1 MAWPDGSRFLIAS
14 GVKWGSGPKVYKGS
28 KRDTPWNKDLLWK
41 LYVEQEARKMNLPLR
56 KDEHDDNV
64 EAYPPYMKSLAC
76 ATHNNAE
83 PLKLWDPYRH
93 DQFKTGTVLTER
105 EANWKDLVGPHG
117 LPLIHRGSP
126 RTWSA
131 RRHDMGEEKMQL
143 DTMKLNAQLAQ
154 HGGGSGG
161 GGGGH
166 GATAARPETETRK
179 SARSAGGASTARRS
193 VVSAGAGSARSA
205 RTTSSTLRRLEAL
218 EASLKSEHT
227 ESASL
232 RRDLEKQ
239 KAEKAKLDRKMAAY
253 DTIMKGLME
262 AMNKSGAKLPS
273 DMKLPVSER

>member
-41 LYVEQEARKMNLPLR
+41 LYVEQEARKMNMPLR

-64 EAYPPYMKSLAC
+64 EAYPPIMKSLAC
-76 ATHNNAE
+76 ATHKKADS
-83 PLKLWDPYRH
+83 LKLWDPYRH

-131 RRHDMGEEKMQL
+131 RRHDMGEEKAQL
-143 DTMKLNAQLAQ
+143 DTLKLNAQLAQ
-154 HGGGSGG
+154 HGGG
-161 GGGGH
+161 GGGH
-166 GATAARPETETRK
+166 GGGGSAGAGPETEARAT
-179 SARSAGGASTARRS
+179 ARSATASTARRS
-193 VVSAGAGSARSA
+193 VASAGGASA

-218 EASLKSEHT
+218 EASLRSEH
-227 ESASL
+227 SASDAL
-232 RRDLEKQ
+232 RRDLDKQ
-239 KAEKAKLDRKMAAY
+239 KAEKAKMDRKMQAY

-262 AMNKSGAKLPS
+262 AMNKSGAKLPA
-273 DMKLPVSER
+273 DMKLPASGR